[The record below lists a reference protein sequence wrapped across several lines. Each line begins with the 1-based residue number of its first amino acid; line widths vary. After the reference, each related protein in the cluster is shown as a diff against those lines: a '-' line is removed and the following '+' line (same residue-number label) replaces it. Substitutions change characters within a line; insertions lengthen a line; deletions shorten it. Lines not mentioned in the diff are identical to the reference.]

1 MAYVAR
7 KMKWDQTGEHLYKT
21 GIDHGVIYDVDSNGN
36 YVNGEE
42 WNGLTGFTK
51 SPSGAEE
58 TKLFADNIKYL
69 SLRSAEDFGA
79 TITCYT
85 FPALFEEKN
94 GSKELIPGMKV
105 YQQARKSFGL
115 CVRTLLGNDVDTNDY
130 GFELHLCY
138 GLTASPSEEAF
149 NTVNDSPE
157 AIEFSYEL
165 ASIPVAVTGA
175 KPTAVVTLSSKA
187 FEVEEGTTGAKTY
200 EGKLYDGHFVDLL
213 DVLYGKDADTTT
225 TPETAAVAAR
235 LPLPDEIKE
244 ILTGTTGG

>member
-1 MAYVAR
+1 MAAGR
-7 KMKWDQTGEHLYKT
+7 LSWDATGEHLYKT
-21 GIDHGVIYDVDSNGN
+21 GIDHGVIYDYDEDSKQ
-36 YVNGEE
+36 YTNGEA

-58 TKLFADNIKYL
+58 TKLYADNIKYL

-85 FPALFEEKN
+85 YPELFEKKN
-94 GSKELIPGMKV
+94 GSVSPTGLNGVKI

-115 CVRTLLGNDVDTNDY
+115 SVRTLLGNDTDTNDY

-165 ASIPVAVTGA
+165 ASVPVPVTGF
-175 KPTAVVTLSSKA
+175 KPTAVITISSKE
-187 FEVEEGTTGAKTY
+187 FECASTETGAVSY
-200 EGKLYDGHFVDLL
+200 EGKYYTAEFGALL
-213 DVLYGKDADTTT
+213 DALYGTDASGGGSAT
-225 TPETAAVAAR
+225 VAR
-235 LPLPDEIKE
+235 LPLPDEVIT
-244 ILTGTTGG
+244 ILGGTIGG

>member
-1 MAYVAR
+1 MAYEAH
-7 KMKWDQTGEHLYKT
+7 KMKWDQTNEHLYRT
-21 GIDHGVIYDVDSNGN
+21 GIDHGVIYDVNDQGQ

-85 FPALFEEKN
+85 YPKLFEEKN
-94 GSKELIPGMKV
+94 GSVSPIPGMKI

-115 CVRTLLGNDVDTNDY
+115 CVRTLIGNDTETNDY

-138 GLTASPSEEAF
+138 GLTASPSEEAY

-165 ASIPVAVTGA
+165 ASIPVAVSGY
-175 KPTAVVTLSSKA
+175 KPTAVVTLNSVDFLDES
-187 FEVEEGTTGAKTY
+187 GTVY
-200 EGKLYDGHFVDLL
+200 EGKKYKAAFVNLL
-213 DVLYGKDADTTT
+213 DILYGKDADSTT
-225 TPETAAVAAR
+225 TPETAAVSAR
-235 LPLPDEIKE
+235 MPLPDEI
-244 ILTGTTGG
+244 ITLLGGTTGG